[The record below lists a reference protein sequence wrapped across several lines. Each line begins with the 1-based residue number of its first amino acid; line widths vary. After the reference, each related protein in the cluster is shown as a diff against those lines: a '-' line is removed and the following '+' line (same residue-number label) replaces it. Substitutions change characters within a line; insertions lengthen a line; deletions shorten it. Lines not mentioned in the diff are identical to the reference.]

1 MKYEIMD
8 IIEDFTEFVKRIN
21 ENNHREKLE
30 HIRTDEK
37 RDVVNFSLFV
47 EKTRMQ
53 SNKGQYS
60 EEVECATGRTS
71 VRPVYFLRE
80 LQKFFEFFYIWEC
93 LL

>member
-37 RDVVNFSLFV
+37 RGVVNFV
-47 EKTRMQ
+47 
-53 SNKGQYS
+53 
-60 EEVECATGRTS
+60 C
-71 VRPVYFLRE
+71 
-80 LQKFFEFFYIWEC
+80 
-93 LL
+93 